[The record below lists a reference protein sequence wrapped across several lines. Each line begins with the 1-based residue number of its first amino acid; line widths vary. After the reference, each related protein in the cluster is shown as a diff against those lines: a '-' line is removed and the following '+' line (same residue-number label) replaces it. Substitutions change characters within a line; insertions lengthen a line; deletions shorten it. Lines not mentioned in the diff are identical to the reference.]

1 MNPFV
6 RGAACAVLA
15 LATCS
20 ARTVPAAS
28 AGPAPPP
35 AGPPCAVV
43 ELFTS
48 EGCSSCPPAD
58 ALLAQIDADARATG
72 QRVFPLEFHVD
83 YWDNLGWRD
92 PYSSAAATERQR
104 DYADRLG
111 LDQVYTPQ
119 MVINGTS
126 EFVGSNRARA
136 AREIVAALAAPTA
149 VSVSITPAADH
160 VLVGGATRYRVTLRP
175 SPRGAEVVVAR
186 VESGLVSKVGRGE
199 NGGRTLHH
207 ASVVRA
213 FAVATPGP
221 DGAVTVAVGKPSAG
235 GGGVGAGATRATRVI
250 AFAQD
255 RATGAIL
262 GATALTAP

>member
-1 MNPFV
+1 MNPFL
-6 RGAACAVLA
+6 RGVACAALVLFACAA
-15 LATCS
+15 LA

-28 AGPAPPP
+28 AGPAP
-35 AGPPCAVV
+35 ASTGPPCAVV

-58 ALLAQIDADARATG
+58 ALLAQIEADARATG

-92 PYSSAAATERQR
+92 PYSSAAATDRQR
-104 DYADRLG
+104 QYPDRLG

-136 AREIVAALAAPTA
+136 AREIVAALAAPAA
-149 VSVSITPAADH
+149 VSVGLAPAADG
-160 VLVGGATRYRVTLRP
+160 VLAGGATRYRVTLKP
-175 SPRGAEVVVAR
+175 SPRDAEVVVAR
-186 VESGLVSKVGRGE
+186 VESGLVSKVARGE
-199 NGGRTLHH
+199 NGGPVLHP

-213 FAVATPGP
+213 FAVAAPGA
-221 DGAVTVAVGKPSAG
+221 DGAVPVAVGKAST
-235 GGGVGAGATRATRVI
+235 GAPLATRV
-250 AFAQD
+250 
-255 RATGAIL
+255 L
-262 GATALTAP
+262 ALP

>member
-6 RGAACAVLA
+6 RRVASAALVLA
-15 LATCS
+15 ACS
-20 ARTVPAAS
+20 ARTAAS
-28 AGPAPPP
+28 ASPAPAGPGP

-58 ALLAQIDADARATG
+58 ALLAQIEADARATG

-92 PYSSAAATERQR
+92 PYSSAAATDRQR

-136 AREIVAALAAPTA
+136 AREIVAALAAPSA
-149 VSVSITPAADH
+149 VRVSLEPAADG

-186 VESGLVSKVGRGE
+186 VESGLVSKVARGE
-199 NGGRTLHH
+199 NGGRVLHH

-221 DGAVTVAVGKPSAG
+221 DGAVTVAVGRASAG
-235 GGGVGAGATRATRVI
+235 AARATRVI

-255 RATGAIL
+255 RATGGIL